1 MLGLTC
7 RQPMCH
13 RYRMM
18 KELGVWDE
26 EYGNKV
32 CDPGWLKVELTSK
45 LTSQTARV
53 MLRSAQG
60 QGLQIYSFR
69 E

>member
-13 RYRMM
+13 TYRMM

-26 EYGNKV
+26 EHGNKV

-45 LTSQTARV
+45 LTSQTA
-53 MLRSAQG
+53 
-60 QGLQIYSFR
+60 
-69 E
+69 